1 MCQVGALVT
10 HSTKR
15 TISKVSD
22 ISSSSVGFASVEKHG
37 KKKPKMFIVLPLPMC
52 QCPNNNVEDLNLP
65 IKIEITTRPS

>member
-1 MCQVGALVT
+1 MCQVEALVT

-22 ISSSSVGFASVEKHG
+22 ISSSSVGFAKTRQ
-37 KKKPKMFIVLPLPMC
+37 KKPKMFIVLPLPMC